1 MARARSNSSATVVR
15 ARRRLSDEGP
25 DPLLP
30 VPILAGRS
38 AREIPM
44 AANSAGTHSFPPPFF
59 HLFPTY
65 PPTTAAIGGCSGA
78 MGSEQQPA
86 AAAASM
92 ACEQKELAALARGR
106 KLGTKA
112 TAVRGEKTTAAAM
125 AAHGRKAAAV
135 RGDKSV
141 TTAKVRRPYPCLWPI
156 HH

>member
-1 MARARSNSSATVVR
+1 
-15 ARRRLSDEGP
+15 
-25 DPLLP
+25 
-30 VPILAGRS
+30 
-38 AREIPM
+38 
-44 AANSAGTHSFPPPFF
+44 
-59 HLFPTY
+59 
-65 PPTTAAIGGCSGA
+65 

-92 ACEQKELAALARGR
+92 ACEQKELAAPARGR

-141 TTAKVRRPYPCLWPI
+141 TMAKVRRPYPCLWPI
-156 HH
+156 QH

>member
-1 MARARSNSSATVVR
+1 
-15 ARRRLSDEGP
+15 
-25 DPLLP
+25 
-30 VPILAGRS
+30 
-38 AREIPM
+38 
-44 AANSAGTHSFPPPFF
+44 
-59 HLFPTY
+59 
-65 PPTTAAIGGCSGA
+65 

-92 ACEQKELAALARGR
+92 ACEQKELAAPARGR

-141 TTAKVRRPYPCLWPI
+141 TTATMAHGQQRPPEEPRFAGLTLAYGRFSTSPSFAAPPRGGRIFTSTPRSNSGINLSGSPSLTSSTMARHESLTYADPREW
-156 HH
+156 